1 MAIRRARHRN
11 ESMSDQMNTAHD
23 SLQNWE
29 LEHAA
34 RLRAE
39 EQLAALQKKVRMLE
53 SGEQRVQDAQRQLI
67 HTEKMACLGQLAAG
81 VAHEINNPVG
91 FVLSNLDTLSGYLG
105 SLRQVLSLH
114 RQATHVLPADDPRR
128 RAADALESEV
138 ELDYLLQD
146 VPALLAESQEGLTR
160 IRDIILDLRN
170 FTRNDDGQHAYMNV
184 NDCVEEAV
192 RIARPRWKHHVEI
205 ETDLRPLPQV
215 YGASGRILQVFVN
228 LIVNAAQAISG
239 GGWVR
244 ISTRADGAVVEA
256 RVTDTGSGIE
266 PDKLEEIFSPF
277 FTTKPAG
284 EGTGLG
290 LAVSSGIIERH
301 AGTMSAES
309 TLGQGSTFIVR
320 IPIDHRQLDAE
331 RQAD

>member
-1 MAIRRARHRN
+1 MATTRDHRRNATMSEQIDTTD
-11 ESMSDQMNTAHD
+11 ESP
-23 SLQNWE
+23 LNWE

-39 EQLAALQKKVRMLE
+39 QQLAALQQKVIQLE

-67 HTEKMACLGQLAAG
+67 HTEKMASLGQLAAG

-91 FVLSNLDTLSGYLG
+91 FVLSNLDTLSGYLA
-105 SLRQVLSLH
+105 SLRQVLTLH
-114 RQATHVLPADDPRR
+114 RKATHALPPEDPRR
-128 RAADALESEV
+128 RAADELEREV

-146 VPALLAESQEGLTR
+146 VPALLAESQAGLTR
-160 IRDIILDLRN
+160 IRDIIFDLRN
-170 FTRNDDGQHAYMNV
+170 FTRNDDGQHAYMNL
-184 NDCVEEAV
+184 NDCIEEAV

-205 ETDLRPLPQV
+205 ETDLRPLPPV
-215 YGASGRILQVFVN
+215 YGASGRLLQVFVN
-228 LIVNAAQAISG
+228 LIVNAAQAING
-239 GGWVR
+239 DGWVR
-244 ISTRADGAVVEA
+244 ISTRVDAEMVEA

-266 PDKLEEIFSPF
+266 ADKLEEIFSPF

-290 LAVSSGIIERH
+290 LAVSSGIVDRH
-301 AGTMSAES
+301 AGTISAES

-320 IPIDHRQLDAE
+320 IPIDHRQVAAE
-331 RQAD
+331 AHID